1 VDRFELWISGTLAPV
16 VIVAIIAL
24 TGTTALANSESK
36 ALIAQ
41 AAFDIYSL
49 DREHAIDTY
58 RKAVAAD
65 PDDAAAYRGLASALW
80 LSITF
85 HRGNMT
91 VDDYLG
97 KLTRSDLK
105 LPPPPGDVAAAF
117 RDAVDQALALGRKH
131 IAAKPKDAEAHFQ
144 LGSAIGL
151 RASYVVTVDGSILG
165 GVRAARGAYEE
176 HQKVLELDPRRADAG
191 LIVGTYRYLVSALA
205 LPMRWAAYMAGFG
218 GGKERGIQLIR
229 GASEYPGENQT
240 DARLALLLIYN
251 REGRFDDALAE
262 LAALRER
269 YPRNRIFWLETGATY
284 LRAGRP
290 AEAERFLNDGIARL
304 STDDR
309 PRMFGEPALWYYKR
323 GASRIALDRA
333 AEASA
338 DLKTA
343 LASEGRPWVYGRTH
357 LEMGKLALKTGD
369 RAGAGAEFRQ
379 AIALCD
385 GDNDAIAADEARR
398 LLQ

>member
-1 VDRFELWISGTLAPV
+1 ML
-16 VIVAIIAL
+16 AL
-24 TGTTALANSESK
+24 TSTTALANGESR
-36 ALIAQ
+36 ALVAK
-41 AAFDIYSL
+41 AAFDIYNM
-49 DREHAIDTY
+49 DRDRALDTY
-58 RKAVAAD
+58 RQAVAAD
-65 PDDAAAYRGLASALW
+65 PDDASAYRGLAGALW

-85 HRGNMT
+85 RRGNMT

-105 LPPPPGDVAAAF
+105 LPPPPADVVAAFGA
-117 RDAVDQALALGRKH
+117 AVEQALALGRKH
-131 IAAKPKDAEAHFQ
+131 VAASPRDPEAHFQ

-165 GVRAARGAYEE
+165 GVRAARSAYAEQE
-176 HQKVLELDPRRADAG
+176 KVLELDPRRADAG

-205 LPMRWAAYMAGFG
+205 LPVRWAAYVVGFG
-218 GGKERGIQLIR
+218 GGKEKGMQLIR

-251 REGRFDDALAE
+251 REGRFDDALAV
-262 LAALRER
+262 LATLREQ
-269 YPRNRIFWLETGATY
+269 YPRNRIFWFETGATY

-290 AEAERFLNDGIARL
+290 AEAERFLNDGITRFNA
-304 STDDR
+304 DDR
-309 PRMFGEPALWYYKR
+309 ARMFGEPALWYYKR
-323 GASRIALDRA
+323 GAARVALGRV
-333 AEASA
+333 AEAGA

-357 LEMGKLALKTGD
+357 LEMGKLAL
-369 RAGAGAEFRQ
+369 RAGNRLDAYAEFRQ

-385 GDNDAIAADEARR
+385 GDNDAISADEARR
-398 LLQ
+398 LMQ

>member
-1 VDRFELWISGTLAPV
+1 MSGA
-16 VIVAIIAL
+16 VAIVVLA
-24 TGTTALANSESK
+24 GTTALANRDSQ
-36 ALIAQ
+36 ALVAE

-49 DREHAIDTY
+49 DRDRAIDAY
-58 RKAVAAD
+58 RQAVAAD

-85 HRGNMT
+85 RRGNVT
-91 VDDYLG
+91 VDDYIG
-97 KLTRSDLK
+97 KLTRPDLK
-105 LPPPPGDVAAAF
+105 LPPPPADVAAAF
-117 RDAVDQALALGRKH
+117 RDAVDRALALGHQH
-131 IAAKPKDAEAHFQ
+131 IAARPNDAEAHFQ

-151 RASYVVTVDGSILG
+151 RASYIVTVDGSILG
-165 GVRAARGAYEE
+165 GVRVARGAYEE
-176 HQKVLELDPRRADAG
+176 HEKVLELDPSRADAG

-218 GGKERGIQLIR
+218 GGKEKGLRLIR
-229 GASEYPGENQT
+229 AASDYPGENQT

-269 YPRNRIFWLETGATY
+269 YPRNRIFWLETGATN

-290 AEAERFLNDGIARL
+290 AEAERFLNEGIRRL
-304 STDDR
+304 SADDR

-323 GASRIALDRA
+323 GAARAALDHVT
-333 AEASA
+333 EAGA
-338 DLKTA
+338 DLNTA

-357 LEMGKLALKTGD
+357 LEIGKLALKAGD
-369 RAGAGAEFRQ
+369 RAGASAEFRQ
-379 AIALCD
+379 AIALCES
-385 GDNDAIAADEARR
+385 DNDAIAADQARR
-398 LLQ
+398 LLP